1 MIKDDESIEMQSK
14 YLFDELN
21 KSYNTENQLKTGNKR
36 IMTKILGYQFE
47 GNQVTVQ
54 FNSSV
59 EMNFKYIEDDIEKR
73 KTLEILTEKYSGQM
87 SKEHMAAAID
97 KEIKALIMI
106 EIEIEHLSGKEA
118 IEFVRAKQKKVD

>member
-1 MIKDDESIEMQSK
+1 MKNPKVSFCVID
-14 YLFDELN
+14 
-21 KSYNTENQLKTGNKR
+21 ENQIVPEEYTTYFR
-36 IMTKILGYQFE
+36 
-47 GNQVTVQ
+47 
-54 FNSSV
+54 SV
-59 EMNFKYIEDDIEKR
+59 IVFGKAHFIEDDIEKR

-118 IEFVRAKQKKVD
+118 IEFVRAKQKR

>member
-1 MIKDDESIEMQSK
+1 
-14 YLFDELN
+14 
-21 KSYNTENQLKTGNKR
+21 
-36 IMTKILGYQFE
+36 
-47 GNQVTVQ
+47 
-54 FNSSV
+54 
-59 EMNFKYIEDDIEKR
+59 
-73 KTLEILTEKYSGQM
+73 M